1 MKSTPAQ
8 IAADTQVKGYAPR
21 VFSDVAGTKYE
32 LAANTLCTYGMLRG
46 YADGT
51 FHPDNGLTRAELC
64 ALLTQTMRLHLPETG
79 ATFSDVAKDSWYA
92 PYIQAAQAAGY
103 VSGVGNGRFDPQGK
117 VTQEQMMTVLGRLAA
132 DLNLN
137 FLGASNAVPED
148 TGISSKYST
157 WAQPW
162 VWLLEK
168 SQKNIL
174 GQPLSMLYA
183 SSDSIDPKAPAT
195 RGQTAQILY
204 TLFTAVELL
213 KY

>member
-1 MKSTPAQ
+1 
-8 IAADTQVKGYAPR
+8 
-21 VFSDVAGTKYE
+21 
-32 LAANTLCTYGMLRG
+32 
-46 YADGT
+46 
-51 FHPDNGLTRAELC
+51 
-64 ALLTQTMRLHLPETG
+64 
-79 ATFSDVAKDSWYA
+79 
-92 PYIQAAQAAGY
+92 
-103 VSGVGNGRFDPQGK
+103 
-117 VTQEQMMTVLGRLAA
+117 MTVLGRLAA

-148 TGISSKYST
+148 TGIISKYST